1 VKPWNWAGG
10 EGLGVRE
17 KALRGKR
24 CEEWAARKT
33 LRGMGCGRHRPTG
46 AERTPRNERP
56 GTNAQEQTPPERAP
70 PHSPSPFPLCS
81 HMCLSQ
87 LGTGFYVE
95 QSTKKAGEF
104 LDRKIALIGKN
115 ADNIY
120 DVVMNCRKNL
130 EAIIMTMQGKMSMI
144 QENQNSARA
153 GMAA

>member
-1 VKPWNWAGG
+1 
-10 EGLGVRE
+10 
-17 KALRGKR
+17 
-24 CEEWAARKT
+24 
-33 LRGMGCGRHRPTG
+33 
-46 AERTPRNERP
+46 
-56 GTNAQEQTPPERAP
+56 
-70 PHSPSPFPLCS
+70 
-81 HMCLSQ
+81 MCLSQ